1 MLRGLESSGELG
13 ESERMVHSHDRR
25 NVSLGLDRACREA
38 PERDGG
44 FLRESMSTMA
54 LHDISVATGGLVLEV
69 QGDEEKE

>member
-1 MLRGLESSGELG
+1 VIRGFALRSIPSRSVSAQRAHVGLP
-13 ESERMVHSHDRR
+13 
-25 NVSLGLDRACREA
+25 GLDRACREA